1 ATAVVDG
8 RPLAVTGGDD
18 GTVRTWDLTTGDQ
31 VGEPLTGHTG
41 DVNTVAT
48 AVVDGRPLAVTGGDD
63 GTVRT
68 WDLTTGDQ
76 VGPELVFPLPVCAV
90 AVVPDGRLVVGFGWE
105 VAVLS
110 RR

>member
-1 ATAVVDG
+1 MVDG

-18 GTVRTWDLTTGDQ
+18 GTVRLWDLT
-31 VGEPLTGHTG
+31 
-41 DVNTVAT
+41 A
-48 AVVDGRPLAVTGGDD
+48 
-63 GTVRT
+63 
-68 WDLTTGDQ
+68 GDQ

-105 VAVLS
+105 VAVLA